1 MNSVRL
7 YWRYAAVS
15 AIAAA
20 GLTFG
25 IASGAAFSV
34 LPNGWILHPPSGTIV
49 QTETMPQGA
58 SISVDGSTLA
68 VVESGFNP
76 PSVAFYSTRNL
87 QLMRRVA
94 LRGAFGRPAWDGRR
108 VFVAG
113 ANADVVF
120 AIDPASGAVRRISLR
135 RHSYPIAV
143 AVRNGVAAV
152 AAEGDGSVRIG
163 ALDSLRRA
171 RPIFVGRQ
179 LGPVA
184 FAPDGATVFVTVR
197 SSNYVAAVDVASR
210 RMRRIHTGLH
220 PSDLLVV
227 GSRLYVSQAD
237 ADTVGAYDVATGRR
251 ISNMFVGTMPQTI
264 GSSPNSLS
272 ASPGGSVFVTLG
284 AANDVAQIHN
294 GRVVARYPGGWY
306 PTAAIPFGDRLFIVD
321 GKGEGTKPN
330 PGFDVRNPN
339 SPDYI
344 AAIQFG
350 SIRQVALNGGA
361 QAGNPQGAQ
370 GYDGAAPRSTILRA
384 GGPIQ
389 HVFFILKENRTYD
402 QVLGDAPG
410 GNGDA
415 KLVVFGAQVT
425 PNQHALAARFGLFD
439 DFYTSGEV
447 SDSGHNWADGAFAND
462 YVERNWPMIY
472 GNRKD
477 DDEELTTEGAGVPAR
492 GYIWDEARRAGVSFR
507 DYGELTKL
515 PLEQR
520 RAEFAAPSLGD
531 RYDPRYVGWDLKY
544 SDVDRYREWKGEF
557 DRFVATDSVPQLEWI
572 WLPNDH
578 TAGTRPGALTP
589 SAYVAQNDYAVG
601 LIVSAISHSKIWG
614 SSAVLITEDDA
625 QDGADHVSDQRTTS
639 YIASPY
645 ARGGV
650 IHDHYSTLSFLR
662 TIELVLGMK
671 PLSNYDASAV
681 PLYSAFGSTADLRPF
696 DFIAPQ
702 TDLNAR
708 NARTAYGATVSGR
721 LDFSRPDTA
730 LPGVMADI
738 LAHGLRQY
746 RDANP

>member
-7 YWRYAAVS
+7 YWRFAAII
-15 AIAAA
+15 AIVAA

-34 LPNGWILHPPSGTIV
+34 LPNAWILHAPSGTVV

-68 VVESGFNP
+68 VVESGYNP
-76 PSVAFYSTRNL
+76 PSIAFYSTQDLRL
-87 QLMRRVA
+87 LRRVA
-94 LRGAFGRPAWDGRR
+94 VRGAFGRPAWVGSR

-113 ANADVVF
+113 ANADAVF
-120 AIDPASGAVRRISLR
+120 ALDPASGAVRRIALR
-135 RHSYPIAV
+135 RHSYPIAI
-143 AVRNGVAAV
+143 AVRNGIAAV
-152 AAEGDGSVRIG
+152 ACDGDGSVRVG
-163 ALDSLRRA
+163 AFDSLRRA
-171 RPIFVGRQ
+171 RAIFVGRQ
-179 LGPVA
+179 LGAVA
-184 FAPDGATVFVTVR
+184 FSPNGATVFVTVR
-197 SSNYVAAVDVASR
+197 SSNYVAAVDLASGR
-210 RMRRIHTGLH
+210 VRRIHTDLH
-220 PSDLLVV
+220 PSDVLVV
-227 GSRLYVSQAD
+227 GSRLYVAQAD
-237 ADTVGAYDVATGRR
+237 ADTVAAYDVATGRR
-251 ISNMFVGTMPQTI
+251 LSNIFVGTMPSMI
-264 GSSPNSLS
+264 GSSPNSLAAS
-272 ASPGGSVFVTLG
+272 ARGSVFVTLG

-294 GRVVARYPGGWY
+294 GRVVARYPAGWY
-306 PTAAIPFGDRLFIVD
+306 PTAAIPLGDRLFIID

-330 PGFDVRNPN
+330 RGFDVMSR
-339 SPDYI
+339 SDHDYI
-344 AAIQFG
+344 ASIQFG
-350 SIRQVALNGGA
+350 SIREVSINSGA
-361 QAGNPQGAQ
+361 QAGNPQDAQ
-370 GYDGAAPRSTILRA
+370 GYDASAPRSTVLRA

-425 PNQHALAARFGLFD
+425 PNQHAIAARFGLFD
-439 DFYTSGEV
+439 NFYASGEV
-447 SDSGHNWADGAFAND
+447 SDSGHNWVDGAFAND

-477 DDEELTTEGAGVPAR
+477 DDEELTTSGAGVPAR

-515 PLEQR
+515 PLELR
-520 RAEFAAPSLGD
+520 RANFAAPSLGN
-531 RYDPRYVGWDLKY
+531 RYDMRYVGWDLKY
-544 SDVDRYREWKGEF
+544 SDLDRYREWKGEF

-578 TAGTRPGALTP
+578 TMGTHAGALTP

-614 SSAVLITEDDA
+614 SSAVFITEDDA

-662 TIELVLGMK
+662 TIELLLGMK

-696 DFIAPQ
+696 DYIAPQ
-702 TDLNAR
+702 VDLNAR
-708 NARTAYGATVSGR
+708 NARAAYGSAVSER
-721 LDFSRPDTA
+721 LDFSRPDAATPGA
-730 LPGVMADI
+730 LRDI
-738 LAHGLRQY
+738 LQHSGRH
-746 RDANP
+746 